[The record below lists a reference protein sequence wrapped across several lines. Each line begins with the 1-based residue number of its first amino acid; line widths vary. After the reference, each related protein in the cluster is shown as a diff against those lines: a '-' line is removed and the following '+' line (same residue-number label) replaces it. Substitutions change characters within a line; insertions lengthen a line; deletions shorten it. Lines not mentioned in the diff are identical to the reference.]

1 MTKNRITKPF
11 LACLC
16 CVFVACNM
24 RVITKYNYA
33 IQKYYKNKNLNAQF
47 DIIDE
52 TINLMNEAAAEV
64 RKLTFAEALE
74 IVKIQR
80 LEQIAKSIDGVA
92 NELYSYL

>member
-1 MTKNRITKPF
+1 
-11 LACLC
+11 
-16 CVFVACNM
+16 M

-80 LEQIAKSIDGVA
+80 LEQIAKSVDGVA

>member
-1 MTKNRITKPF
+1 
-11 LACLC
+11 
-16 CVFVACNM
+16 M

>member
-1 MTKNRITKPF
+1 
-11 LACLC
+11 
-16 CVFVACNM
+16 M

-80 LEQIAKSIDGVA
+80 LEQIAKSVDGVSK
-92 NELYSYL
+92 ELYNYL

>member
-1 MTKNRITKPF
+1 M
-11 LACLC
+11 L
-16 CVFVACNM
+16 

-80 LEQIAKSIDGVA
+80 LEQIAKSVDGVA